1 MYYILQYDAVDN
13 YVERRAPYRDQH
25 LTLAQ
30 EAYQR
35 GELLLA
41 GAFAHPADGAALVFK
56 VEDVSVVERF
66 AQNDPYV
73 KEGLVKAWRVREWTV
88 VVGGT

>member
-1 MYYILQYDAVDN
+1 MLQYDVVDD

-30 EAYQR
+30 EAHHR

-56 VEDVSVVERF
+56 VDDVSAVERF
-66 AQNDPYV
+66 VQNDPYV
-73 KEGLVKAWRVREWTV
+73 KSGLVTAWRVREWTV